1 LPVNCV
7 TCSVAYVNADVK
19 SKNCLLSLFCGE
31 KVVMRSIFVA
41 AVAAASVLLGGVAL
55 ADHQAAKR
63 PLVTVAPVE
72 AAVPTA
78 VLVEAN

>member
-1 LPVNCV
+1 
-7 TCSVAYVNADVK
+7 
-19 SKNCLLSLFCGE
+19 
-31 KVVMRSIFVA
+31 MRSIFVA